1 MISQLPLLKNSPTSA
16 SHRRWKTVVI
26 TLGLIAFAVQ
36 WVRVGSKE
44 VGDFKLHWEFGRRLV
59 AGEYLYGEFG
69 TDLPYLPF
77 WALAHAPLTILPTRA
92 AQVVLVPLF
101 LLAFWGLTRT
111 LGQLSNRHWPIDKD
125 RAFWLMALATLMA
138 SRFLIR
144 DVLECGVN
152 LLLVTLAWLSFYLW
166 TKKRDVLG
174 GSCLGLA
181 VALKMTPALFI
192 VWFAWKRQWKI
203 VASSLTVTAAL
214 MLSPM
219 LIMGWD
225 SFSLVHQVWFQNASR
240 GLANTDPSQGVLGEE
255 PLQNMALRP
264 ALGRYL
270 MTLPPGH
277 DARID
282 HPAYVDF
289 LSLPPGQA
297 AWVIKLTLLALAGGV
312 FWQFRRSASDR
323 NDPRLLWEAAAISV
337 MILLYSPLTWGQHCV
352 GVLPI
357 LYLLLRGQLANRSLP
372 KVSGILVAA
381 YVFTVLVLNRTV
393 IGKTGT
399 YLLDSYH
406 LPTYCLL
413 GLLVTALIGHARVS
427 CPAESQETITET
439 PPDFDGQLTVR
450 SEPVVHE
457 RVRTQSA
464 TAL

>member
-1 MISQLPLLKNSPTSA
+1 MSLRLVPPIQLHSEKAAT
-16 SHRRWKTVVI
+16 RWKAIVI

-59 AGEYLYGEFG
+59 AGEFLYGDHG

-77 WALAHAPLTILPTRA
+77 WALAHAPLTILPTRT

-101 LLAFWGLTRT
+101 LLAFWGLART
-111 LGQLSNRHWPIDKD
+111 LGKFADRHWPMDEQ
-125 RAFWLMALATLMA
+125 RSFWLMALATLMA

-144 DVLECGVN
+144 DVLECGIN
-152 LLLVTLAWLSFYLW
+152 LTLVTLAWLSFYLW

-203 VASSLTVTAAL
+203 VASSIGVTAAL
-214 MLSPM
+214 MLSPA

-225 SFSLVHQVWFQNASR
+225 NFALVHQVWYQNASR
-240 GLANTDPSQGVLGEE
+240 GLANTDPAQGVLGEE
-255 PLQNMALRP
+255 PLQNMSLQP

-270 MTLPPGH
+270 FALPPGH

-289 LSLPPGQA
+289 LNLPPQQA
-297 AWVIKLTLLALAGGV
+297 AWAIKLIMLSLAGGV
-312 FWQFRRSASDR
+312 FWQFRRAATDR

-357 LYLLLRGQLANRSLP
+357 LYLLLRGQLAKRSLP
-372 KVSGILVAA
+372 RISGVLLAA
-381 YVFTVLVLNRTV
+381 YVFTVLVLNRTFV
-393 IGKTGT
+393 GKMGT

-406 LPTYCLL
+406 LPTFCLL
-413 GLLVTALIGHARVS
+413 GLLLTAVVGHARASVGND
-427 CPAESQETITET
+427 ETVTSAD
-439 PPDFDGQLTVR
+439 PQLDIDNRLCGVN
-450 SEPVVHE
+450 P
-457 RVRTQSA
+457 
-464 TAL
+464 